1 MRLAWNN
8 LLKTAS
14 SISATHEDANYPVE
28 NLYAKWKKQKFQIET
43 GETISVVTIAWAA
56 DISVSCIGIAYHNLS
71 AISAVLKD
79 SGGSTLDTWTPPV
92 TYQTDL
98 YTDTAETTVRSIVIT
113 FTSATVA
120 YLGSLFIGTYDE
132 YYKEA
137 GQALPFSSTDN
148 ITKSLGG
155 QVAGRIG
162 VSLRGAPI
170 SIPGVTVTQ
179 RKALETMRD
188 SVRMLYPFWLDLWQ
202 SSHASFAPIYGHM
215 TTDLDTPK
223 DVDQFCTVSFG
234 FEEAN

>member
-1 MRLAWNN
+1 MRIAWNN

-14 SISATHEDANYPVE
+14 SISATHEDANYPIE
-28 NLYAKWKKQKFQIET
+28 NVYSKWKKEKFQIDI
-43 GETISVVTIAWAA
+43 GEVESVVTIAWAA
-56 DISVSCIGIAYHNLS
+56 DVTVSCIGIAYHNLS
-71 AISAVLKD
+71 SISAVLRNSAD
-79 SGGSTLDTWTPPV
+79 ATIDTWTPPV

-98 YTDTAETTVRSIVIT
+98 YVDTAETTVRSIVIT

-120 YLGSLFIGTYDE
+120 YLGSLFIGSYDE
-132 YYKEA
+132 YNKSA
-137 GQALPFSSTDN
+137 GQDLPFRSSDN

-155 QVAGRIG
+155 QVAGRVG
-162 VSLRGAPI
+162 VSLRGATLT
-170 SIPGVTVTQ
+170 IPDVTVTQ

-223 DVDQFCTVSFG
+223 DVDQSCTVSFG